1 MRFGRSGEQ
10 ALQKMAAANGQKL
23 REWARDVLL
32 CVVVN
37 DSHAEVEMHIF
48 TEIVGIQMLLMSALD
63 PLLRGGEKM
72 APEARPPFA
81 QSRQRRLHEPESF
94 GPSGSEQGKCLTEHR
109 TPRRSGVN
117 LPWAHAI
124 RNKQATNRNSEM

>member
-48 TEIVGIQMLLMSALD
+48 TEIVGIQI
-63 PLLRGGEKM
+63 LRGEKM
-72 APEARPPFA
+72 APEAR
-81 QSRQRRLHEPESF
+81 R
-94 GPSGSEQGKCLTEHR
+94 PSPNPDNEGCMSPRALGQAGQNKGS
-109 TPRRSGVN
+109 
-117 LPWAHAI
+117 A
-124 RNKQATNRNSEM
+124 

>member
-48 TEIVGIQMLLMSALD
+48 KEIVGIQMLLMSALD
-63 PLLRGGEKM
+63 PLLRGEKM
-72 APEARPPFA
+72 APEAR
-81 QSRQRRLHEPESF
+81 R
-94 GPSGSEQGKCLTEHR
+94 PSPNPDNEGCMSPRALGQAGQNKGS
-109 TPRRSGVN
+109 
-117 LPWAHAI
+117 A
-124 RNKQATNRNSEM
+124 

>member
-1 MRFGRSGEQ
+1 
-10 ALQKMAAANGQKL
+10 LQCGSVDPRNRRCKKIAAANGQKL

-63 PLLRGGEKM
+63 TLLRGEKM
-72 APEARPPFA
+72 APEAR
-81 QSRQRRLHEPESF
+81 R
-94 GPSGSEQGKCLTEHR
+94 PSPNPDNEVCMSPRALGQAGQNKGS
-109 TPRRSGVN
+109 
-117 LPWAHAI
+117 A
-124 RNKQATNRNSEM
+124 

>member
-1 MRFGRSGEQ
+1 
-10 ALQKMAAANGQKL
+10 LQCGSVDPRNRRCKKIAAANGQKL

-72 APEARPPFA
+72 APEAR
-81 QSRQRRLHEPESF
+81 R
-94 GPSGSEQGKCLTEHR
+94 PSPNPDNEGCMSPRALGQAGQNKGS
-109 TPRRSGVN
+109 
-117 LPWAHAI
+117 A
-124 RNKQATNRNSEM
+124 